1 MNSWLDRRRAGVL
14 LHITSLPGP
23 QKNGTLGS
31 EAHAFVD
38 NIRKGGFS
46 VWQFL
51 PLGPTHGH
59 GSPYESLSTFAG
71 NPDLI
76 DLRACLAE
84 GWLASLDAIEP
95 LVQAGHGFWHAVA
108 RDEALAREVDAFRQG
123 NADWLED
130 FALFTVLK
138 QRHDGAPWWQ
148 WEAALAKR
156 NATALQDAADESAAA
171 MQQVVF
177 EQFAFARQWH
187 ALKQHAESR
196 GVALFGDLPIYVAH
210 DSTDVW
216 ANQSLFTVNEN
227 GLCDA
232 VAGVPPDYF
241 SENGQRW
248 GNPLYHWDALKTDK
262 FDWWI
267 RRVEAQLRR
276 MHLLRIDHFRGL
288 ESYWSIPGDRQ
299 DGKVGEWIKAPGTEL
314 LTALQNK
321 LGSLPIAAEDLGL
334 ITPEVTALLNT
345 FGLPGMKVLH
355 FAFDGSEDN
364 PYLPGNFNANSIIY
378 TGTHD
383 NDTTLGW
390 FAGRTA
396 HEIECLA
403 AHADLNG
410 DDMPWPLIR
419 LAIESDA
426 RLAVIPMQDLLSLET
441 EARFNT
447 PGTVHGNWQWRLHGD
462 EPIDDAWSHAYE
474 LNLRSCRIVE
484 AA

>member
-1 MNSWLDRRRAGVL
+1 MTSWLDRRRAGVL

-31 EAHAFVD
+31 EAHAFID
-38 NIRKGGFS
+38 NICKGGFS

-76 DLRACLAE
+76 DLRACMAE
-84 GWLASLDAIEP
+84 GWLPSSDVDVP
-95 LVQAGHGFWHAVA
+95 LVHAGHGFWHAVA
-108 RDEALAREVDAFRQG
+108 RDSQLKRDVDAFRQE

-130 FALFTVLK
+130 FALFTALK
-138 QRHDGAPWWQ
+138 KHYDNLPWWQ
-148 WEAALAKR
+148 WDTKHAKR
-156 NATALQDAADESAAA
+156 NATALAKAADDYAADI
-171 MQQVVF
+171 QQVLF

-196 GVALFGDLPIYVAH
+196 GVTLFGDLPIYVAH
-210 DSTDVW
+210 DSVDVW
-216 ANQSLFTVNEN
+216 ANQSLFTVNN
-227 GLCDA
+227 DGLCDE

-248 GNPLYHWDALKTDK
+248 GNPLYRWDAFEKTN
-262 FDWWI
+262 FSWWV
-267 RRVEAQLRR
+267 RRVATQMQR

-288 ESYWSIPGDRQ
+288 EAYWSIPGYRQ
-299 DGKVGEWIKAPGTEL
+299 DGKLGEWIKAPGDKL
-314 LTALQNK
+314 LEALQEQ
-321 LGSLPIAAEDLGL
+321 LGSLPIVAEDLGL
-334 ITPEVTALLNT
+334 ITPEVTALLND

-364 PYLPGNFNANSIIY
+364 PYLPGNFSANSVIY

-390 FAGRTA
+390 FSGLAEQ
-396 HEIECLA
+396 EIENLA
-403 AHADLNG
+403 KHADLSG

-419 LAIESDA
+419 VAIESDA
-426 RLAVIPMQDLLSLET
+426 KLAIIPMQDLLSLGG

-447 PGTVHGNWQWRLHGD
+447 PGTVDGNWQWRLHGD
-462 EPIDDAWSHAYE
+462 ESLDTAWSRARE
-474 LNLRSCRIVE
+474 LNLRSCRVME
-484 AA
+484 SA

>member
-1 MNSWLDRRRAGVL
+1 MNTWLDRRRAGVL

-23 QKNGTLGS
+23 QKNGTLGR

-38 NIRKGGFS
+38 SICKGGFS

-76 DLRACLAE
+76 DLRALVAE
-84 GWLASLDAIEP
+84 GWLSSTDVDHP
-95 LVQAGHGFWHAVA
+95 LTHAGHAFWHAVA
-108 RDEALAREVDAFRQG
+108 RDAALALEVSDFRQA
-123 NADWLED
+123 NANWLDD
-130 FALFTVLK
+130 FALFTALK
-138 QRHDGAPWWQ
+138 QRGNGSPWWQ
-148 WEAALAKR
+148 WGRLLAKR
-156 NATALQDAADESAAA
+156 NAKALETAAEECAAA

-177 EQFAFARQWH
+177 EQFTFARQWH

-196 GVALFGDLPIYVAH
+196 GVTLFGDLPIYVAH
-210 DSTDVW
+210 DSADVW
-216 ANQSLFTVNEN
+216 ANQSLFTVNKQ
-227 GLCDA
+227 GLCDE

-241 SENGQRW
+241 AENGQRW
-248 GNPLYHWDALKTDK
+248 GNPLYHWDALEKTG

-267 RRVEAQLRR
+267 RRIDAQMQR

-288 ESYWSIPGDRQ
+288 EAYWSIPGHLN
-299 DGKVGEWIKAPGTEL
+299 DGKVGEWIKAPGDKL
-314 LTALQNK
+314 LSALQNK
-321 LGSLPIAAEDLGL
+321 LGNLPIAAEDLGL
-334 ITPEVTALLNT
+334 ITPEVTELLNA
-345 FGLPGMKVLH
+345 FGLPGMKVLQ

-364 PYLPGNFNANSIIY
+364 PYLPGNFGANSVIY

-390 FAGRTA
+390 FAERSE
-396 HEIECLA
+396 HELECLA
-403 AHADLNG
+403 AHADLSG

-426 RLAVIPMQDLLSLET
+426 RLAVIPMQGLLSLGS

-447 PGTVHGNWQWRLHGD
+447 PGTIDLNWQWRMTGD
-462 EPIDDAWSHAYE
+462 ETLDDVWSHVYE
-474 LNLRSCRIVE
+474 LNLRSCRVLK

>member
-1 MNSWLDRRRAGVL
+1 MTTWLDRRRAGVL

-38 NIRKGGFS
+38 SICKGGFS

-76 DLRACLAE
+76 DWRACMAE
-84 GWLASLDAIEP
+84 GWLSSEDVSDP
-95 LVQAGHGFWHAVA
+95 LLQAGHGFWHAVA
-108 RDEALAREVDAFRQG
+108 RNDALAREVAAFRQD
-123 NADWLED
+123 NANWLED
-130 FALFTVLK
+130 FALFTALK
-138 QRHDGAPWWQ
+138 QRHNGAPWWH
-148 WEAALAKR
+148 WDAALAKR
-156 NATALQDAADESAAA
+156 DAAALQDATEKCSAA

-177 EQFAFARQWH
+177 EQFAFAQQWH

-196 GVALFGDLPIYVAH
+196 GVVLFGDLPIYVAH
-210 DSTDVW
+210 DSADVW
-216 ANQSLFTVNEN
+216 AKQSLFTVNED
-227 GLCDA
+227 GLCDE

-248 GNPLYHWDALKTDK
+248 GNPLYHWDALEASG

-267 RRVEAQLRR
+267 RRVEMQLKR

-288 ESYWSIPGDRQ
+288 ESYWSIPGDREN
-299 DGKVGEWIKAPGTEL
+299 GKVGEWIKAPGEKL
-314 LTALQNK
+314 MAALQNK

-334 ITPEVTALLNT
+334 ITPEVTALLNA

-364 PYLPGNFNANSIIY
+364 PYLPGNFSANSVIY

-390 FAGRTA
+390 FAGREE
-396 HEIECLA
+396 HEIDCLA
-403 AHADLNG
+403 AHADLSG

-426 RLAVIPMQDLLSLET
+426 RLAVIPMQDLLSLGAD
-441 EARFNT
+441 ARFNT
-447 PGTVHGNWQWRLHGD
+447 PGTVNGNWQWRLHGD
-462 EPIDDAWSHAYE
+462 ESTDDVWSRAYE
-474 LNLRSCRIVE
+474 LNLRSCRVIE
-484 AA
+484 AE

>member
-1 MNSWLDRRRAGVL
+1 MTSWLDRRRAGVL

-31 EAHAFVD
+31 EAHAFID
-38 NIRKGGFS
+38 SIYKGGFS

-76 DLRACLAE
+76 DLRACVAE
-84 GWLASLDAIEP
+84 GWLLSSDVDAP
-95 LVQAGHGFWHAVA
+95 LVHAGHGFWHAVA
-108 RDEALAREVDAFRQG
+108 RDNELKKDVEAFRQE

-130 FALFTVLK
+130 FALFTALK
-138 QRHDGAPWWQ
+138 KHYDNLPWWQ
-148 WEAALAKR
+148 WETKHAKR
-156 NATALQDAADESAAA
+156 NAKDLAMAADDYAADI
-171 MQQVVF
+171 QQVLF

-210 DSTDVW
+210 DSADVW
-216 ANQSLFTVNEN
+216 SNQSLFTVNN
-227 GLCDA
+227 DGLCDE

-248 GNPLYHWDALKTDK
+248 GNPLYRWDAFEETN
-262 FDWWI
+262 FSWWV
-267 RRVEAQLRR
+267 RRVATQMQR

-288 ESYWSIPGDRQ
+288 EAYWSIPGYRQ
-299 DGKVGEWIKAPGTEL
+299 DGKVGEWIKAPGDKL
-314 LTALQNK
+314 LEALQDQ
-321 LGSLPIAAEDLGL
+321 LGSLPIVAEDLGL
-334 ITPEVTALLNT
+334 ITPEVTALLNA

-364 PYLPGNFNANSIIY
+364 PYLPGNFSANSVIY

-383 NDTTLGW
+383 NNTTLGW
-390 FAGRTA
+390 FSGLAEQ
-396 HEIECLA
+396 EIKNLA
-403 AHADLNG
+403 KHADLSG

-419 LAIESDA
+419 VAIESNA
-426 RLAVIPMQDLLSLET
+426 RLAIIPMQDLLALGGDS
-441 EARFNT
+441 RFNT
-447 PGTVHGNWQWRLHGD
+447 PGTVDGNWQWRLHGD
-462 EPIDDAWSHAYE
+462 ESLDTAWAHVRE
-474 LNLRSCRIVE
+474 LNLRSCRVME
-484 AA
+484 SA